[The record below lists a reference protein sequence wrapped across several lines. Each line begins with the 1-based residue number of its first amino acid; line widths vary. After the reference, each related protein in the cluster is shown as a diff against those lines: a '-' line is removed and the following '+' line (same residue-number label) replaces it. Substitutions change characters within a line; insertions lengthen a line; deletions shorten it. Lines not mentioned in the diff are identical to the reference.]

1 MYKIQLPDFEGPFDL
16 LLYFIKRDEIN
27 IYDIPISRIT
37 EEFLNYITVMQYFDL
52 ELASEFI
59 LMASTLMYVKTQ
71 MLLPRQKDE
80 SGQDIGDPRNVLV
93 QKILEYKQFK
103 EASFEMAKLAD
114 NQKYN
119 YYKSIFEAEYN
130 QAEAGN
136 IYKNATLFD
145 LIKAFQSVIKRYNLP
160 AEEHIVEVFN
170 ISIEDKITHL
180 TEELKRTTRISFF
193 DFVSQYNRPHIIV
206 TFLAILEMLK
216 LQLIFLQQEDN
227 FSDIIIAYKPSLN

>member
-37 EEFLNYITVMQYFDL
+37 EEFLNYIKVMQYFDL

-59 LMASTLMYVKTQ
+59 LMASTLMYIKTQ
-71 MLLPRQKDE
+71 LLLPRQKDE
-80 SGQDIGDPRNVLV
+80 TGQEIDDPRNVLV

-103 EASFEMAKLAD
+103 EASIEIAKLGD
-114 NQKYN
+114 NQRYT
-119 YYKSIFEAEYN
+119 YYKSIFDAEYN

-145 LIKAFQSVIKRYNLP
+145 LIKAFQSVLNRKNS
-160 AEEHIVEVFN
+160 AADEHIVEVFN

-180 TEELKRTTRISFF
+180 TEELTRRTRISFF
-193 DFVSQYNRPHIIV
+193 DFVAEYSRPHIIV
-206 TFLAILEMLK
+206 TFLAILEMMK
-216 LQLIFLQQEDN
+216 LQLIFLQQDDN
-227 FSDIIIAYKPSLN
+227 FSDIIIAYKPIMN